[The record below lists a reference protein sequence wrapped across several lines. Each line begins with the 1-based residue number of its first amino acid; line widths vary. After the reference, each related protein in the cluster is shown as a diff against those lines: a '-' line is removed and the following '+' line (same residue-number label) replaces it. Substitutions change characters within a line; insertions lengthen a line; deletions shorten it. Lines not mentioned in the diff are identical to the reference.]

1 MEKESHPSQAWG
13 LRTAASTALQPTL
26 EMKSVGQAGP
36 HHLEQGEA
44 GVARVKGEGRKSER

>member
-13 LRTAASTALQPTL
+13 LRTAESTALQPTL

-44 GVARVKGEGRKSER
+44 GVS